1 MSKVIFFFT
10 HLFFSFQPYRNALE
24 EEKSKSLNLSELL
37 ESERQTLY
45 RVQSEL
51 ETLRQSQE
59 SLPNIRHL
67 EVSTVNISHL
77 LCFGHLLERSL
88 FAKCKKLFVID
99 TILPENIYLLC
110 S

>member
-1 MSKVIFFFT
+1 MQYMIFCVFF
-10 HLFFSFQPYRNALE
+10 YRNALE

-51 ETLRQSQE
+51 EALRQSQE

-67 EVSTVNISHL
+67 EVSIALV
-77 LCFGHLLERSL
+77 
-88 FAKCKKLFVID
+88 
-99 TILPENIYLLC
+99 
-110 S
+110 